1 MTEFARSLFIF
12 RRDLRL
18 DDNRGLLYALEHS
31 QTVIPCFIF
40 TPQQFDRNPYRSD
53 SCVKFMLESL
63 AALDSELR
71 ERGSK
76 LYLFHGK
83 TDEVIANLVVQMK
96 LDAVVVNTD
105 YTPFS
110 KARDEKIEKVCKKEE
125 ISFLFFHDAL
135 LHPPGAVL
143 KPDGKPY
150 LVFTPFYKASVKHEV
165 EKPIRNRH
173 HNFFKGSIRS
183 SVSMPPLPSSQN
195 AFPGGR
201 TECLKILKKLARF
214 SDYTVTREIPSLPGT
229 THLSAYLKF
238 TTCSVRE
245 IYAAIAKT
253 VKPSEPLLRQLYWRD
268 FFTCIAFHFPHV
280 FGESFHPV
288 FDKIHW
294 KSDSSLFRYW
304 CQGETGFPIVDAGMR
319 EMNASGYMHNRVR
332 MIAGSFLV
340 KDLHIDWRLGEK
352 YFAQRLIDYDP
363 AVNNG
368 NWQWVAGT
376 GADAAPYF
384 RIFNPW
390 TQQMK
395 FDPDCVYI
403 KKWIPEL
410 SSYDPKEIHNWKGDR
425 RYPAPRIDH
434 KKASKETLSLYS
446 RVKK

>member
-1 MTEFARSLFIF
+1 MTQFARSLFIF

-18 DDNRGLLYALEHS
+18 EDNRGLVYALEHS
-31 QTVIPCFIF
+31 KTVIPSFIF
-40 TPQQFDRNPYRSD
+40 TPQQFDRNPYRSN

-63 AALDSELR
+63 ADLDSELR
-71 ERGSK
+71 ERGSR
-76 LYLFHGK
+76 LYFFHGK
-83 TDEVIANLVVQMK
+83 ADEIVAELIVQMK
-96 LDAVVVNTD
+96 LDAVIVNAD

-110 KARDEKIEKVCKKEE
+110 KARDEKIGKICKKQE
-125 ISFLFFHDAL
+125 IPFLDFHDAL
-135 LHPPGAVL
+135 LHPPGDIL

-150 LVFTPFYKASVKHEV
+150 SVFTPFYKASLKQDV
-165 EKPIRNRH
+165 EKPIQNRH
-173 HNFFKGSIRS
+173 HNFFKGPIRS
-183 SVSMPPLPSSQN
+183 AVLMPSPPDMQN

-201 TECLKILKKLARF
+201 KECVKILKKLVRF
-214 SDYTVTREIPSLPGT
+214 SDYTKTRDIPSLEGT
-229 THLSAYLKF
+229 THLSAHLKF

-245 IYAAIAKT
+245 IYAAIAKA
-253 VKPSEPLLRQLYWRD
+253 VKPAEPLLRQLYWRD
-268 FFTCIAFHFPHV
+268 FFTCLALYFPRV
-280 FGESFHPV
+280 FGESFHSE

-294 KSDSSLFRYW
+294 KNDPASFRYW

-319 EMNASGYMHNRVR
+319 ELNASGYMHNRVR
-332 MIAGSFLV
+332 MIAASFLV

-352 YFAQRLIDYDP
+352 YFAQHLIDYDP

-390 TQQMK
+390 TQQIK

-410 SSYDPKEIHNWKGDR
+410 ASYDPKEIHSWKGDR

-434 KKASKETLSLYS
+434 TKAAKETLALYS
-446 RVKK
+446 KVKR